1 MSEYGR
7 FSDDGREYVITRP
20 DTPRPWVNYLSNEKF
35 CALCSQTGGGYAFYE
50 TSGYNRITKEYPP
63 FVLFAD
69 RPGRFIYLRDQETGE
84 YWNINWQPVSKEDT
98 TWESRHGTG
107 YTVVSSTHG
116 GIEGCITYFV
126 PRKDD
131 TEIWM
136 VRIKNVGD
144 APRKLSSFAFAEW
157 CLANYAF
164 NLTEAAFAQLFN
176 EVSFEDNA
184 IFATTRFWNVAPIGG
199 GNPNLRWD
207 KYAFLTSTPAPT
219 GFDCLE
225 EEFIGLYRSWQNPM
239 AVERGQCS
247 NSLGDGRGIVGV
259 LQHDM
264 ELQPGEEKK
273 LIILL
278 GIVYSKDDAFRL
290 RDRYELWD
298 ESERALREVTQY
310 WDNYLSRTTC
320 ETPDNGFCVS
330 FNVWNKYQ
338 AWITSRWS
346 RMDSYYIGGSSIVG
360 HRDSW
365 QDMLAVLPNDLE
377 WCRQKT
383 LYLLEHQFP
392 DGSTLHNWDPLTNI
406 GVKTGHSDDPLWL
419 VMGIIEYIKESGDF
433 GFLDEPAAYY
443 DGGTET
449 VSQHVS
455 HALEYSLGRMSPRDI
470 PLMEAADWNDGLDQI
485 GRQGRGESTMVAE
498 HLSWMLLEAAELFRR
513 TGRVDLSD
521 RYDLARERIISATNE
536 HLWDGEWYA
545 RGTRDDGQVFGSKA
559 NEAAKIFLNPQSWA
573 VMSGLARDGRAE
585 ACMDAVEQHLETEYG
600 PALFLPAY
608 PQPNPK
614 IGIITRFA
622 PGTKE
627 NGTIFNHP
635 VCWAIMALCNLGR
648 GDKAYDMWK
657 KTSFMTRG
665 EQPDVYKAEPY
676 VYAEYVM
683 GPDSRF
689 FGQGEFTWMTG
700 TAAWMWKVCLE
711 WILGLRPHFDGLLV
725 DPCIPTEWDTY
736 TVKRPFRN
744 AVYQMTV
751 ENPEHVSKGVRSLT
765 VDGVE
770 QPANLITPPRD
781 GGVHEVRVRMGNP

>member
-1 MSEYGR
+1 MSDYGR

-20 DTPRPWVNYLSNEKF
+20 DTPRPWINYLSNEKF

-69 RPGRFIYLRDQETGE
+69 RPGRFVYLRDRETGE
-84 YWNINWQPVSKEDT
+84 YWNINWQPVAKEDT
-98 TWESRHGTG
+98 KWESRHGTG
-107 YTVVSSTHG
+107 YTVVSSAHR
-116 GIEGCITYFV
+116 GIESAITYFV
-126 PRKDD
+126 PRRDD

-136 VRIKNVGD
+136 VGIKNVGD

-157 CLANYAF
+157 SLANYAF
-164 NLTEAAFAQLFN
+164 NLTEASFAQLFN

-207 KYAFLTSTPAPT
+207 KYAFLASTPTPS

-225 EEFIGLYRSWQNPM
+225 EEFIGIYRSWQNPI

-247 NSLGDGRGIVGV
+247 NSLGDGREIVGV

-264 ELQPGEEKK
+264 EFAPGEEKQ

-290 RDRYELWD
+290 RDRYAHWD
-298 ESERALREVTQY
+298 ETENALREVTQY

-320 ETPDNGFCVS
+320 ETPDKGFCVS
-330 FNVWNKYQ
+330 FNIWNKYQ
-338 AWITSRWS
+338 AWVTSRWS
-346 RMDSYYIGGSSIVG
+346 RMDSYYIGGSSIIG

-377 WCRQKT
+377 WCRQRT

-419 VMGIIEYIKESGDF
+419 VLGVVEYIKESGDF

-449 VSQHVS
+449 ISQHVS
-455 HALEYSLGRMSPRDI
+455 HALEYSLSRMSSRDI

-498 HLSWMLLEAAELFRR
+498 HLAWMLLEAGDLFRR
-513 TGRVDLSD
+513 IGRTDLSD

-545 RGTRDDGQVFGSKA
+545 RGTRDDGQVFGSEA
-559 NEAAKIFLNPQSWA
+559 NEAGKIFLNAQSWA

-585 ACMDAVEQHLETEYG
+585 ACMEAVERHLETEYG

-608 PQPNPK
+608 SQPNPK
-614 IGIITRFA
+614 VGIITRFA
-622 PGTKE
+622 PGAKE

-635 VCWAIMALCNLGR
+635 VCWAIMALCKLGK

-665 EQPDVYKAEPY
+665 EKPEVYKAEPY

-683 GPDSRF
+683 GPDSSC

-711 WILGLRPHFDGLLV
+711 WILGMRPQFDGLLV
-725 DPCIPTEWDTY
+725 DPCIPTAWDAY
-736 TVKRPFRN
+736 TVKREFRN
-744 AVYQMTV
+744 ATYSVTV
-751 ENPEHVSKGVRSLT
+751 RNPEHVSKGVKSMT
-765 VDGVE
+765 VDGIE
-770 QPANLITPPRD
+770 QTDNLITPLRD
-781 GGVHEVRVRMGNP
+781 GEVHDVRVLMGSW